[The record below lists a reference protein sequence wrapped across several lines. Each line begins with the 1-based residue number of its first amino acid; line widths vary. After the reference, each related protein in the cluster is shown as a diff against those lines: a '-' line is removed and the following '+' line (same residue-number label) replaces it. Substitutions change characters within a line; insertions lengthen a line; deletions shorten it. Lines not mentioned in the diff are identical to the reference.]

1 MRSSKTLALPAAALL
16 VGVLTAMAATPGAK
30 PTLEQVGNQVYCQCG
45 CVTVLNHCPHLP
57 SECQSRAQMQTAI
70 LADIQQGKADPA
82 ILKDLVD
89 RFGVHVLASPPATG
103 FNLTVWVLPGVALI
117 IGLAIVLAI
126 VRRWRAKVVA
136 VREPVP
142 DGPVDDKIMAAVEEE
157 MNDLAAPKAPKG

>member
-1 MRSSKTLALPAAALL
+1 MLAAVGMWAISAL
-16 VGVLTAMAATPGAK
+16 AATPASK

-57 SECQSRAQMQTAI
+57 SECQSRAQMQSVI
-70 LADIQQGKADPA
+70 LTGIQQGKTDPS

-117 IGLAIVLAI
+117 IGLGIVLLI
-126 VRRWRAKVVA
+126 VRRWRSKVSGA
-136 VREPVP
+136 REEAPGGPP
-142 DGPVDDKIMAAVEEE
+142 DGPIDPKVMAAVEEE
-157 MNDLAAPKAPKG
+157 MNKVGTTKD

>member
-1 MRSSKTLALPAAALL
+1 MRSSKSLTLLAAAL
-16 VGVLTAMAATPGAK
+16 VCVLTAAMSVAATAATK

-57 SECQSRAQMQTAI
+57 SECQSRAQMQTVI
-70 LADIQQGKADPA
+70 LADIQQGKANPA

-117 IGLAIVLAI
+117 IGLAIVLLI
-126 VRRWRAKVVA
+126 VRRWRAKVIA
-136 VREPVP
+136 AHEPVP
-142 DGPVDDKIMAAVEEE
+142 DAPVDPKVMAAVEEE
-157 MNDLAAPKAPKG
+157 MNRVTASKD

>member
-1 MRSSKTLALPAAALL
+1 
-16 VGVLTAMAATPGAK
+16 
-30 PTLEQVGNQVYCQCG
+30 
-45 CVTVLNHCPHLP
+45 
-57 SECQSRAQMQTAI
+57 MQTAI
-70 LADIQQGKADPA
+70 LADIQKGEANPA

-136 VREPVP
+136 AREPAP
-142 DGPVDDKIMAAVEEE
+142 DAPMDPKIMEAVEEE
-157 MNDLAAPKAPKG
+157 MNTASKD